1 MTRDYPLARR
11 LQGRPS
17 MQSRPELPEDVR
29 AEIDLEE
36 RRQGVVTRVPRAAT
50 AEPIPEDV
58 LSEEDLQA
66 RAASQEQELRLT
78 EGRPPAQADER
89 RDR

>member
-1 MTRDYPLARR
+1 
-11 LQGRPS
+11 

-36 RRQGVVTRVPRAAT
+36 RRQGVVTPAPPAAA

-66 RAASQEQELRLT
+66 RVASQEQELHLA
-78 EGRPPAQADER
+78 EGRQPAEEE
-89 RDR
+89 DR

>member
-1 MTRDYPLARR
+1 M
-11 LQGRPS
+11 
-17 MQSRPELPEDVR
+17 
-29 AEIDLEE
+29 DLEE
-36 RRQGVVTRVPRAAT
+36 RRQGVVTGGPRVVA

-78 EGRPPAQADER
+78 EGSPPAEEDER
-89 RDR
+89 RGR